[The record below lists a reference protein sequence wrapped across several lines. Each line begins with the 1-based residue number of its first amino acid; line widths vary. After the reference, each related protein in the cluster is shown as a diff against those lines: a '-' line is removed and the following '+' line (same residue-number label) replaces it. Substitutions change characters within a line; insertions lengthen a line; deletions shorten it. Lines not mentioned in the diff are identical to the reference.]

1 VAERLRNRGAWIRA
15 GLAVLAAGAAAFLCL
30 FEQLLY
36 AVGEHEGDYYDF
48 SAYMEY
54 RHALEGWLGIVAAGG
69 YALLA
74 GALGLAAG
82 VAWRRVHP
90 AAGAAVAVAACVAV
104 ILPWE
109 VPSRLDRVE
118 YGQDPVLHP
127 VRPGASCFKYSV
139 EGVYPTP
146 PESRTAPTLC
156 LHFQEADRSVHARTI
171 ADELNDSGIEPYEL
185 PDSVDVEGVT
195 LDRAEWTRR

>member
-36 AVGEHEGDYYDF
+36 AVGEYEGDYYDF
-48 SAYMEY
+48 SAYVEY
-54 RHALEGWLGIVAAGG
+54 RHALEGWLGVAAAGG

-74 GALGLAAG
+74 GGLALAAG

-90 AAGAAVAVAACVAV
+90 VAGAAVAVAACLAV

-109 VPSRLDRVE
+109 VPSRLERVE

-127 VRPGASCFKYSV
+127 VRGATGCFEYSV
-139 EGVYPTP
+139 EGRYPSPAQP
-146 PESRTAPTLC
+146 PPGPVICLQARGTTDAMNARETA
-156 LHFQEADRSVHARTI
+156 E
-171 ADELNDSGIEPYEL
+171 ELNDSGIEPYDE
-185 PDSVDVEGVT
+185 VDNAV
-195 LDRAEWTRR
+195 WTRR